1 MNFSALLQTII
12 YIISSSLL
20 IPVMFLLVFLL
31 LWMLFISGMLLSEW
45 IERKKLKKI
54 VNINLLLDG
63 VAEKKKIP
71 EEYFEYFSLYVKS
84 YFKRLNE
91 LISLKDKLFEIKVEN
106 LLQEKELNMLK
117 ELDKI
122 KMVIRIGPSL
132 GLMGTLIPM
141 GTGLAS
147 LGQGD
152 ITKLSS
158 SLIIAFTTTVVGLG
172 LGVVAFFY
180 GSIKER
186 WIQEDMK
193 NMEVFT
199 ETIAK
204 LNGKYLGESK

>member
-31 LWMLFISGMLLSEW
+31 LWMLFISGMLFSEW

-54 VNINLLLDG
+54 VDINLLLDTILK
-63 VAEKKKIP
+63 ENKIP
-71 EEYFEYFSLYVKS
+71 EDYFEYFSVYTKS
-84 YFKRLNE
+84 YFRKLNA
-91 LISLKDKLFEIKVEN
+91 LLQKKDKLFEIKAEN
-106 LLQEKELNMLK
+106 LLQEKELKMLK

-122 KMVIRIGPSL
+122 KMIVRIGPSL

-172 LGVVAFFY
+172 LGVVAYFY
-180 GSIKER
+180 SSIKER

-199 ETIAK
+199 ETLTK
-204 LNGKYLGESK
+204 TN